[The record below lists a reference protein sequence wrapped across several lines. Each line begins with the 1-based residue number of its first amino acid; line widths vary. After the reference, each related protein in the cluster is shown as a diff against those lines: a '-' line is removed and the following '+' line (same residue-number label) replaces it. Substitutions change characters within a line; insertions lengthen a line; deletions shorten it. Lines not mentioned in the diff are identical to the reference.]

1 MEFFQNGGTPKSS
14 IFSRIFTFNLLI
26 NHTSWEPPFQATR
39 ISNDDRISY
48 ENRISYSGDGGDDDG
63 DGDGDGDGDDDGDDD
78 DDDHGLYGLWMVQRL
93 CLTPKLI
100 GGVGTME
107 EVQGEL

>member
-48 ENRISYSGDGGDDDG
+48 ESRISYSGDSGDG
-63 DGDGDGDGDDDGDDD
+63 DGDGDGDGGDDD
-78 DDDHGLYGLWMVQRL
+78 DNGLYGLWMVQRL